1 MKREP
6 NEQELLDILIRNS
19 ACRGNFTLASGA
31 QSDLYIDARLTT
43 LDPRGARLIGQVGWK
58 LIKEYATKLGGQI
71 DAIGGLTMGADP
83 VAVSIALAALS
94 DEPPALLQAFV
105 VRKSVKAHG
114 RQKLIEGNFSEGNS
128 VVVIDDVIT
137 TGGSTLQAIEAIEE
151 AGGRVSFVL
160 VLVDREEG
168 GREAIEKHGHK
179 VVTFFTR
186 TDLIGANAGSRSHLS
201 VASDSARVN

>member
-6 NEQELLDILIRNS
+6 NEQELLDLLIKNS
-19 ACRGNFTLASGA
+19 VCRGNFILASGA

-58 LIKEYATKLGGQI
+58 RIKENSAKLGSQI
-71 DAIGGLTMGADP
+71 SAVGGLTMGADP
-83 VAVSIALAALS
+83 IAVSIALGALS
-94 DEPPALLQAFV
+94 DEPPVLLQAFV
-105 VRKSVKAHG
+105 VRKNVKVHG
-114 RQKLIEGNFSEGNS
+114 RQKLIEGNFQKGHL

-137 TGGSTLQAIEAIEE
+137 TGGSTLQAIEAVEN
-151 AGGRVSFVL
+151 AGGRVAFVL

-179 VVTFFTR
+179 VVALFTR
-186 TDLIGANAGSRSHLS
+186 TDLIGANAGLQSQG
-201 VASDSARVN
+201 AIT